1 MPTYFRTIFRIALF
15 VCLLLFFI
23 VIPKLFKL
31 CFKRKAMS
39 AQEIETQ
46 CDQLILMMSIIV
58 LLYSFGNVGTDFAIG
73 LLSASQIFTR
83 TIINSL
89 PMTFGFITVSK
100 IKSNAKRDR

>member
-1 MPTYFRTIFRIALF
+1 MPGYFRTLYSIALY
-15 VCLLLFFI
+15 VGLLLLVI
-23 VIPKLFKL
+23 VIPKLYKL
-31 CFKRKAMS
+31 FFKREAMS

-46 CDQLILMMSIIV
+46 CDQLILMMCIIV
-58 LLYSFGNVGTDFAIG
+58 LLYSVGTVGNEFAIG